1 MKVLYTAEALATG
14 DGRNG
19 HARTTDGKV
28 DVALS
33 IPKEM
38 GGDGSAGTNPEQL
51 FAAGYAACF
60 HSALRLVGKQAKANI
75 DDSAVGA
82 KVGIGPNDAGGF
94 QLEVTLEVSLPNVSR
109 EEAQALADAA
119 HQVCPYSNATRGN
132 IDVEVLVPEPGPGE
146 VRIAT
151 ALAPIHNH
159 DLAIVRGVEAAA
171 TGVLRLE
178 VETTYPLESAADAAA
193 ATERPGS

>member
-28 DVALS
+28 DVDLAT
-33 IPKEM
+33 PPEM
-38 GGDGSAGTNPEQL
+38 GGSGAGTNPEQL

-60 HSALRLVGKQAKANI
+60 HSALRLVGKQAKANV

-94 QLEVTLEVSLPNVSR
+94 QLAVTLEVSLPHLSR
-109 EEAQALADAA
+109 EDAQALADKA

-132 IDVEVLVPEPGPGE
+132 IDVDVVVAE
-146 VRIAT
+146 
-151 ALAPIHNH
+151 
-159 DLAIVRGVEAAA
+159 D
-171 TGVLRLE
+171 
-178 VETTYPLESAADAAA
+178 
-193 ATERPGS
+193 